1 MNLNDIAV
9 NAVVELSNSHLARR
23 HVLSRIYNSC
33 TGCVHF
39 DAYDGGFTVSI
50 EEWPYKRSKRKARLA
65 VAITGESPHEI
76 DDVLDKL
83 NDAVVSVEGEKLDA
97 SVEAAL
103 GSALTKKILDLLY
116 EGIQKYL
123 DKHPPEDD
131 ED

>member
-1 MNLNDIAV
+1 M
-9 NAVVELSNSHLARR
+9 
-23 HVLSRIYNSC
+23 
-33 TGCVHF
+33 
-39 DAYDGGFTVSI
+39 
-50 EEWPYKRSKRKARLA
+50 A